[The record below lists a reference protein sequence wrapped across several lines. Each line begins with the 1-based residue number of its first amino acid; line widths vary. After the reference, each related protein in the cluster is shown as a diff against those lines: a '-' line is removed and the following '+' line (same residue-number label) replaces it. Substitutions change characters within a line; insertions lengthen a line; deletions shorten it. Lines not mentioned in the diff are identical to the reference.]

1 MMPASPPHVALSA
14 TTIDAAQ
21 VAGLVAGTGA
31 GGLVLFIGTV
41 RDENRGRAVIRLVYE
56 AYAPMAIR
64 VIERVAA
71 EARDR
76 FAVLDVA
83 VHHRTGE
90 LALGDVAVVVAVAA
104 VHRAE
109 AFVACKYVIDELKAR
124 APIWKKEIYR
134 DGESWLSHGP

>member
-1 MMPASPPHVALSA
+1 MTPVSPPRVALSA

-21 VAGLVAGTGA
+21 VAGLVAGSGA

-56 AYAPMAIR
+56 AYAPMAIK

-109 AFVACKYVIDELKAR
+109 AFVACKYVIDELKTR